1 MSLVTSA
8 SLRYVIPQWTI
19 SLICANLQRDD
30 NIFVDIAFFRTEETG
45 ETYLTRRIATNIKKL
60 IILIGKDYRIHYQ
73 IIQFLLAIHF
83 FTTGSRYHHHAHE
96 RLGLK
101 STYNNT
107 ASPDSSQHP
116 IKRYCPL
123 QYAVATH
130 SLSFFAHSH
139 DTESH
144 HLSIL
149 SALTI
154 YNIWYIYNNDRSR
167 NNTSHPTSTHK
178 KSVIGR

>member
-30 NIFVDIAFFRTEETG
+30 NIFADIAFFKTEETG

-73 IIQFLLAIHF
+73 IIQFLLATHF

-96 RLGLK
+96 QLGLK

-107 ASPDSSQHP
+107 ASPDSSLHP

-130 SLSFFAHSH
+130 SLSFYGHSH

-149 SALTI
+149 SALTL
-154 YNIWYIYNNDRSR
+154 YNMVYI
-167 NNTSHPTSTHK
+167 
-178 KSVIGR
+178 